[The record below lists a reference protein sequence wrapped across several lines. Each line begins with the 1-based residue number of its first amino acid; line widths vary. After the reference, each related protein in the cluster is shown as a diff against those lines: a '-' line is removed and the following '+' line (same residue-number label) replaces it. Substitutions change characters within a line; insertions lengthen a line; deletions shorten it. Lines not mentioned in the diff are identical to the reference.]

1 MKKILTFISGLAL
14 AYSLPLGAAANT
26 KQFSDVST
34 QYFAEAVHD
43 LAERNIIG
51 GYEDGTFKP
60 GNTITRG
67 QAAAIIV
74 KMLKFDTS
82 NVKNPGFKDVS
93 TNNGYYKAIATLAQK
108 GIIGGYSDGRYGP
121 NDPIKRGQM
130 ASIIVKAFDLPRSTN
145 TKNPFKDVEI
155 YYYLPSHGENILV
168 LYKLGIVG
176 GTSKDKFSPNAY
188 VTRGQ
193 AATMLQKTEQ
203 AKMPMTL
210 LKASD
215 FELDLLSWITP
226 DHMNKDVY
234 EGILV
239 KGKAQSTLYPE
250 NTMQLVP
257 LKEGTSTLIVR
268 GTKANKE
275 VNKKYYVHV
284 KEENGE
290 LEPTLQQTDDY
301 LPTKVD
307 LSLYEL
313 TNKTVNNIS
322 LSTMDGQK
330 LSDNLTFD
338 KYEDYYVSL
347 KIDEPGQYIATLELA
362 DGQHIRY
369 AIEAKTNP
377 NSFFYTIETL
387 KEQLSD
393 TYTELTPNIGK
404 HKIITKNYEQIA
416 SITRDSGTNTFH
428 AELTGQKEGS
438 IIMEY
443 ENRIVMETAIQTGL
457 GVVVKKIGVIWN
469 IDIGFIGFTT
479 DM

>member
-1 MKKILTFISGLAL
+1 MKKILPFISGLAL
-14 AYSLPLGAAANT
+14 ACSLPIGVAANT

-34 QYFAEAVHD
+34 QYFAEAVYD

-51 GYEDGTFKP
+51 GYADGTFKP
-60 GNTITRG
+60 GNSITRG

-82 NVKNPGFKDVS
+82 KVKNPGFKDVS

-121 NDPIKRGQM
+121 NDPIKRGQI

-145 TKNPFKDVEI
+145 IENPFKDLEI
-155 YYYLPSHGENILV
+155 SYLPSHGDNILV
-168 LYKLGIVG
+168 LYNLGIVG
-176 GTSKDKFSPNAY
+176 GISKDKFSPNGY

-203 AKMPMTL
+203 TKIPMTV

-215 FELDLLSWITP
+215 FELDALSWITP
-226 DHMNKDVY
+226 DQINKDVY

-290 LEPTLQQTDDY
+290 LKPTLKQTDDY

-313 TNKTVNNIS
+313 TNKTVNNIT
-322 LSTMDGQK
+322 LSTMEGQR
-330 LSDNLTFD
+330 LSDNVPFE
-338 KYEDYYVSL
+338 KYNDYYVSVV
-347 KIDEPGQYIATLELA
+347 IDKPGQYIATLELA

-377 NSFFYTIETL
+377 DSFFYTIETL

-404 HKIITKNYEQIA
+404 HKITTKNYEQIA
-416 SITRDSGTNTFH
+416 SITRGPGTNTFH

-438 IIMEY
+438 VIMEY
-443 ENRIVMETAIQTGL
+443 ENSIVMETAVQTGL
-457 GVVVKKIGVIWN
+457 SVVVKKIGVIWN
-469 IDIGFIGFTT
+469 VDIGFIGFTT